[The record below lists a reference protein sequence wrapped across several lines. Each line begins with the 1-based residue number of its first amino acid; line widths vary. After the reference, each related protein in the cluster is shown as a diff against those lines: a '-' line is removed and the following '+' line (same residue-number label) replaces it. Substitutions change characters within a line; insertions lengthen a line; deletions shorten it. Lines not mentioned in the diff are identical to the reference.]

1 MDTFIE
7 KIVTKQ
13 RTSKD
18 SMISVGIVI
27 AAIILSVMILFIPII
42 NNLALVFIVG
52 IAYFAYYLIKSTNLE
67 FEYSV
72 TNGDIDVDKIIAK
85 KRRKRVFSATTNDI
99 EIVAKLKSDKY
110 SSEYKNIR
118 NRIEAVGN
126 IDSNEVYFIVAPYK
140 GQRTIVFFEPDQR
153 MIDAF
158 RMKIPR
164 KVFEY

>member
-7 KIVTKQ
+7 KLITKK

-18 SMISVGIVI
+18 TLISVGILAGAFVLSFAVMLIPLINTVAPILI
-27 AAIILSVMILFIPII
+27 AAII
-42 NNLALVFIVG
+42 
-52 IAYFAYYLIKSTNLE
+52 YFAYIFMKSTNLE

-72 TNGDIDVDKIIAK
+72 TNGDIDIDKIMAK
-85 KRRKRVFSATTNDI
+85 RKRKRIFSAMTKDI

-118 NRIEAVGN
+118 NKIEAV
-126 IDSNEVYFIVAPYK
+126 SNMEASDIYFIVAPYK
-140 GQRTIVFFEPDQR
+140 SERTIVFFEPDQR

-158 RMKIPR
+158 KAKMPR

>member
-7 KIVTKQ
+7 KLITKK

-18 SMISVGIVI
+18 SLISIGIVV
-27 AAIILSVMILFIPII
+27 AAIFLSVAILFIPII
-42 NNLALVFIVG
+42 NSVAPVL
-52 IAYFAYYLIKSTNLE
+52 IAAIIYFAYIFMKSTNLE

-72 TNGDIDVDKIIAK
+72 TNGDIDVDKIMAK
-85 KRRKRVFSATTNDI
+85 RKRKRIFSAMTKDI

-118 NRIEAVGN
+118 NKIEAVSTME
-126 IDSNEVYFIVAPYK
+126 SNDIYFIVAPYK
-140 GQRTIVFFEPDQR
+140 GERTIVFFEPDQR
-153 MIDAF
+153 MIDSF
-158 RMKIPR
+158 KTKMPR

>member
-7 KIVTKQ
+7 RLVTKK

-18 SMISVGIVI
+18 TLTSIGIVI
-27 AAIILSVMILFIPII
+27 AAIVLSVIILFIPII
-42 NNLALVFIVG
+42 NSFAPVLIVA
-52 IAYFAYYLIKSTNLE
+52 IIYFAYIFMKSTNLE

-85 KRRKRVFSATTNDI
+85 RKRKRIFSAVTKDI
-99 EIVAKLKSDKY
+99 EIIAKLKSDKY

-118 NRIEAVGN
+118 NKIEAVTTME
-126 IDSNEVYFIVAPYK
+126 SNDLYFIVAPYK
-140 GQRTIVFFEPDQR
+140 GEKTIIFFEPDQR

-158 RMKIPR
+158 KSRIPR